1 MIGSVKDSSRV
12 TEKSDFIITLNTL
25 TRFVLGAVGGYKL
38 QTKVRG
44 VREMIDGSIPTSKHI
59 DEVRSDLLMFFGA
72 WIEHQGESYS
82 EDRNGFQLVT
92 TLVQAVGL
100 VFNKLWISCDQLQ
113 PDERTNVIYQ
123 AAKKLGSLDYSR
135 NALQFI

>member
-1 MIGSVKDSSRV
+1 
-12 TEKSDFIITLNTL
+12 
-25 TRFVLGAVGGYKL
+25 
-38 QTKVRG
+38 
-44 VREMIDGSIPTSKHI
+44 MIDGSILTSKHI
-59 DEVRSDLLMFFGA
+59 DEVRSDLLMFFDT

-100 VFNKLWISCDQLQ
+100 VFNKLWITCDQLQ
-113 PDERTNVIYQ
+113 PAERTNVIYQ

-135 NALQFI
+135 SALHWRDCEGLAEESGSYKVITGGASSRRYFAKHLCNKVGLTCKL

>member
-82 EDRNGFQLVT
+82 EDRNGFHAINCNLM
-92 TLVQAVGL
+92 
-100 VFNKLWISCDQLQ
+100 K
-113 PDERTNVIYQ
+113 ERM
-123 AAKKLGSLDYSR
+123 L
-135 NALQFI
+135 FIKQQRS